1 MFTFRLLLAV
11 RPAAA
16 GAADLANSQLART
29 DSQRSAVVAAEAAR
43 LEAVLELAG
52 KCNQAM
58 QAEDWELM

>member
-1 MFTFRLLLAV
+1 MPCTL
-11 RPAAA
+11 PA
-16 GAADLANSQLART
+16 GAADLANSRLTST

-58 QAEDWELM
+58 QEEDWELM